1 MHYVTTKDGR
11 LAAVIN
17 NRLIDLGAASI
28 AARWSRPMRG
38 HVGFARELPKGSK

>member
-17 NRLIDLGAASI
+17 NRLIDLKAASI
-28 AARWSRPMRG
+28 ALGEPSHARTCG
-38 HVGFARELPKGSK
+38 LY